1 MATMMEKDGVK
12 TFYAKDRAAWRAWLA
27 ANHATELRVW
37 LIIYRKQSGT
47 PSIYYDEA
55 VDEAL
60 CFGWIDSK
68 PNKRDEE
75 SYYQFFAR
83 RNPKSKWSG
92 VNKKKVEQLAAQGLM
107 TEAGWAVIEIAK
119 QNGGW
124 TALDEVENLVI
135 PADLQAQFDAMPGSQ
150 ANFDAFS
157 KSTKRGILDWISSA
171 KQAETRAK
179 RILETV
185 TLAARGEKA
194 NQYVPKK

>member
-1 MATMMEKDGVK
+1 MEKDGIK
-12 TFYAKDRAAWRAWLA
+12 TFYAEDRTAWRAWLA
-27 ANHATELRVW
+27 ENHTTETRVW

-47 PSIYYDEA
+47 PSVYYDDA
-55 VDEAL
+55 VNEAL

-68 PNKRDEE
+68 PNKRDGE
-75 SYYQFFAR
+75 SYYQFFSR

-92 VNKKKVEQLAAQGLM
+92 VNKRKVEELSAQGLM
-107 TEAGWAVIEIAK
+107 TEAGWAVIELAK

-135 PADLQAQFDAMPGSQ
+135 PEDLQAQFDATPGSQ
-150 ANFDAFS
+150 ANFDGFS
-157 KSTKRGILDWISSA
+157 KSAKRGILDWISSA

-194 NQYVPKK
+194 NQYIPKK

>member
-1 MATMMEKDGVK
+1 MEKDGVK

-27 ANHATELRVW
+27 ENHATETRVW

-55 VDEAL
+55 VNEAL

-68 PNKRDEE
+68 PNKRDGE
-75 SYYQFFAR
+75 SYYQFFSR

-92 VNKKKVEQLAAQGLM
+92 VNKRKVEALSAQGLM
-107 TEAGWAVIEIAK
+107 TEAGWAVIELAK

-124 TALDEVENLVI
+124 TALDDVENLMI
-135 PADLQAQFDAMPGSQ
+135 PEDLQAQFDTMPGAQ
-150 ANFDAFS
+150 ANFEAFS
-157 KSTKRGILDWISSA
+157 KSAKRGILDWISSA

>member
-1 MATMMEKDGVK
+1 MEKDGVK

-27 ANHATELRVW
+27 ENHATETRVW

-55 VDEAL
+55 VNEAL

-68 PNKRDEE
+68 PNKRDGE
-75 SYYQFFAR
+75 SYYQFFSR

-92 VNKKKVEQLAAQGLM
+92 VNKRKVEALSAQGLM
-107 TEAGWAVIEIAK
+107 TEAGWAVIELAK

-124 TALDEVENLVI
+124 TALDDVENLMI
-135 PADLQAQFDAMPGSQ
+135 PEDLQAQFDAMPGAQ
-150 ANFDAFS
+150 ANFEAFS
-157 KSTKRGILDWISSA
+157 KSAKRGILDWISSA

>member
-1 MATMMEKDGVK
+1 MEKDGVK

-27 ANHATELRVW
+27 ENHATETRVW

-47 PSIYYDEA
+47 PSVYYDDA
-55 VDEAL
+55 VNEAL

-68 PNKRDEE
+68 PNKRDGE
-75 SYYQFFAR
+75 SYYQFFSR

-92 VNKKKVEQLAAQGLM
+92 INKRKVEELSAQGLM
-107 TEAGWAVIEIAK
+107 TEAGWAVIELAK

-124 TALDEVENLVI
+124 TALDEVESLVI
-135 PADLQAQFDAMPGSQ
+135 PEDLQAQFDASPGSQ
-150 ANFDAFS
+150 ANFEAFS
-157 KSTKRGILDWISSA
+157 KSAKRGILDWISSA

>member
-1 MATMMEKDGVK
+1 MEKDGVK

-27 ANHATELRVW
+27 ENHATETRVW

-47 PSIYYDEA
+47 PSVYYDDA
-55 VDEAL
+55 VNEAL

-68 PNKRDEE
+68 PNKRDGE
-75 SYYQFFAR
+75 SYYQFFSR

-92 VNKKKVEQLAAQGLM
+92 VNKRKVEELSAQGLM
-107 TEAGWAVIEIAK
+107 TEAGWAVIELAK

-124 TALDEVENLVI
+124 TALDEVESLVI
-135 PADLQAQFDAMPGSQ
+135 PEDLQAQFDASPGSQ
-150 ANFDAFS
+150 ANFEAFS
-157 KSTKRGILDWISSA
+157 KSAKRGILDWISSA